1 MKKQYIIPKMTV
13 VSMRPAAMLAQS
25 PITNAPVDPN
35 ATPGN
40 PAEAESR
47 EFIHDA
53 NAWDEW

>member
-25 PITNAPVDPN
+25 QVTVDPN

-40 PAEAESR
+40 PAEAEGR

>member
-1 MKKQYIIPKMTV
+1 MKKQYIIPKIRVM
-13 VSMRPAAMLAQS
+13 SMRPMSMLAGSQV
-25 PITNAPVDPN
+25 TVDPN

>member
-13 VSMRPAAMLAQS
+13 VSMRPAAMLADSQV
-25 PITNAPVDPN
+25 TVDPN